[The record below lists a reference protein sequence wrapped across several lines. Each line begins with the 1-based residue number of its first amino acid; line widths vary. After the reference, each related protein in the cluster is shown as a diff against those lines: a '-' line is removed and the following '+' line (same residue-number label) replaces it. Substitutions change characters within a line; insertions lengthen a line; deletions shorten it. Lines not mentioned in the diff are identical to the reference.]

1 MTRVTSSDHVLLLL
15 RERLQR
21 LDRARGSK
29 VSRTGGAQKSTP
41 PPMERL
47 QALAALDQVS
57 GEEFQRSLVRAV
69 LSEELGE
76 AVVNEPAF
84 QSIAAEVFQVITAT
98 PEGRA
103 LIERAAR
110 ELRGTA

>member
-1 MTRVTSSDHVLLLL
+1 MTRITSSDHVLLLL

-21 LDRARGSK
+21 LDRGRAGK
-29 VSRTGGAQKSTP
+29 TGRTGGAGKTTA

-47 QALAALDQVS
+47 QALAALEGAS
-57 GEEFQRSLVRAV
+57 GEEFQRSLVRAL

-84 QSIAAEVFQVITAT
+84 QSIVAEIFQVINAS

-110 ELRGTA
+110 ELKNPA